1 MNELE
6 DMWPDDDRRDLALER
21 LAITVNGTRSTRS
34 KPTPHELRLVTC
46 RSHGLGVRGTCD
58 TLGLGYEAVKSSLSL
73 ARRRVGA
80 KDTPHLI
87 AICLREGWIT

>member
-6 DMWPDDDRRDLALER
+6 ELWPDDDRRDGALER
-21 LAITVNGTRSTRS
+21 LAITVNGARGIAT
-34 KPTPHELRLVTC
+34 KPTAHELRLVTC
-46 RSHGLGVRGTCD
+46 RSHGLGVHGTCD
-58 TLGLGYEAVKSSLSL
+58 ALGLGYEAVKSSLRL
-73 ARRRVGA
+73 ASRRVGA